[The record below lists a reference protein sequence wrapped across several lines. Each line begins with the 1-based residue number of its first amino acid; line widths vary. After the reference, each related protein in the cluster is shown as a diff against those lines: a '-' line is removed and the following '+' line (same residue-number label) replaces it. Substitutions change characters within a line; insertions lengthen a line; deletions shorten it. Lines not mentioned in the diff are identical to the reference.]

1 MPLGPSAGVRL
12 RPMRWWDVDLLLPI
26 ERESFGVTAWSAETF
41 WSELALAQSRLYL
54 VAEDRKDS
62 ENLKDSANLGGDRDR
77 SLLGYAGLMVSG
89 PEADVQTIAV
99 AASAQGHGVGGLLL
113 RALVDEATRWGAG
126 ALLLEVRADN
136 APAIG
141 LYRRHGFVQIAVRR
155 GYYQPG
161 DIDALV
167 MRRRPLRAPD
177 PGKGRSAGP
186 TEDRPGKD

>member
-1 MPLGPSAGVRL
+1 
-12 RPMRWWDVDLLLPI
+12 MRWWDVDLLLPI
-26 ERESFGVTAWSAETF
+26 ERESFGATAWSAETF
-41 WSELALAQSRLYL
+41 WSELALAQSRFYL
-54 VAEDRKDS
+54 VAEDLNDS
-62 ENLKDSANLGGDRDR
+62 ENLGGDRDR
-77 SLLGYAGLMVSG
+77 ALLGYAGLMVSG

-113 RALVDEATRWGAG
+113 RALVDEAARWGAG

-161 DIDALV
+161 NIDALV

-177 PGKGRSAGP
+177 PGKGRSVGP
-186 TEDRPGKD
+186 TEDRPGEG

>member
-1 MPLGPSAGVRL
+1 
-12 RPMRWWDVDLLLPI
+12 MRWWDVDLLLPI
-26 ERESFGVTAWSAETF
+26 EQESFGVTAWSAETF
-41 WSELALAQSRLYL
+41 WSELALVQSRLYL
-54 VAEDRKDS
+54 VAEDLAAENLRDS
-62 ENLKDSANLGGDRDR
+62 ESLKDSQDLGGDRDR

-99 AASAQGHGVGGLLL
+99 AGSAQGHGVGGLLL
-113 RALVDEATRWGAG
+113 RALVDEAVRRGAG

-141 LYRRHGFVQIAVRR
+141 LYRKHGFVQIAVRR

-161 DIDALV
+161 NIDALV

-177 PGKGRSAGP
+177 PGKGR
-186 TEDRPGKD
+186 PGEG